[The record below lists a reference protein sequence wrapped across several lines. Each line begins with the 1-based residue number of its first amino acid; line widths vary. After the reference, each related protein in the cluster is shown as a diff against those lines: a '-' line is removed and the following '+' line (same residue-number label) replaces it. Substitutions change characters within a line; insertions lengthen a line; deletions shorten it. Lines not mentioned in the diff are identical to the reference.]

1 MQLMNTPK
9 PRWPAIQAD
18 LHTHSTFSNGSMT
31 VDEIARAAA
40 QAGLTHL
47 AIMDHDTTSHF
58 QAIAQLQAYPGLTMI
73 GGVEITAVD
82 PATGYPSHIL
92 GYGLE
97 YPHMVDSFCRP
108 LRERRHEN
116 TLHQKRVLEK
126 NGYRFSEDLIKRHN
140 ILFKE
145 HLLADLVASGQIDSL
160 FGDFYYKWFTS
171 HGPCDF
177 DFEAVSV
184 FEAVRV
190 IKAAGGMA
198 VLAHPGKDRNFS
210 LIRRL
215 IPVGLAGVEI
225 DHPAHNAS
233 DRMIIREFCDGTNLL
248 LTGGSANHG
257 SYTDDIVS
265 IGEIRVFEPELS
277 NLFEHLHPTVQSTRQ
292 AACP

>member
-1 MQLMNTPK
+1 MPI
-9 PRWPAIQAD
+9 PHWPAVKAD
-18 LHTHSTFSNGSMT
+18 LHTHSTFSNGTMT
-31 VDEIARAAA
+31 VDEIAKAAA

-47 AIMDHDTTSHF
+47 AIMDHDTTRHF
-58 QAIAQLQAYPGLTMI
+58 QAIALLQSYPGLTI
-73 GGVEITAVD
+73 VGGVEITAVD
-82 PATGYPSHIL
+82 PATGYQSHIL

-126 NGYRFSEDLIKRHN
+126 SGYIFSADLGKRHE
-140 ILFKE
+140 ILYKE
-145 HLLADLVASGQIDSL
+145 HLLEDLVASGQIDSL
-160 FGDFYYKWFTS
+160 FGDFYFKWFTS
-171 HGPCDF
+171 HGLCDF
-177 DFEAVSV
+177 DFEAVSA

-215 IPVGLAGVEI
+215 IPVGLTGVEI
-225 DHPAHNAS
+225 DHPAHNAN

-248 LTGGSANHG
+248 LTGGSGSHG

-265 IGEIRVFEPELS
+265 IGEIRISEPGLTS
-277 NLFEHLHPTVQSTRQ
+277 LFEHLIPTGKPKYQ
-292 AACP
+292 ADYPISSVR